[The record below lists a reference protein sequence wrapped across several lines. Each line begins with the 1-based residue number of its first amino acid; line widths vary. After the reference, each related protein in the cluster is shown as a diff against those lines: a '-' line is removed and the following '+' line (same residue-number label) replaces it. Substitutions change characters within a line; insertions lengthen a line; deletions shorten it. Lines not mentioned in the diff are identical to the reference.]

1 MKSSKLLISAILLI
15 LVGTLGCGHYGFS
28 GASIDY
34 NSTRTLSITNFFND
48 SPGGLP
54 NMGQLFTEK
63 LKDYFQRNTKLELIP
78 NNGDLQFEGSIVD
91 YQVRPQAI
99 VSPGD
104 RNVSDQSGLMRVTIF
119 VEVGFSNQ
127 AKDSDNFQRRFSFYA
142 DYDPQATTLNAI
154 EGELVEEIFDQII
167 FDIFQASVAQ
177 W

>member
-99 VSPGD
+99 VSSGD

>member
-1 MKSSKLLISAILLI
+1 MKSSKLVISAILLI

-99 VSPGD
+99 VSSGD

>member
-1 MKSSKLLISAILLI
+1 MKSSKLLISAILLV

-34 NSTRTLSITNFFND
+34 NSTKTLSITNFFND

-63 LKDYFQRNTKLELIP
+63 LKDYFQRNTKLELVP
-78 NNGDLQFEGSIVD
+78 NSGDLQFEGSIVD

-99 VSPGD
+99 VSSGS
-104 RNVSDQSGLMRVTIF
+104 RNLSDQSGLMRVTIF
-119 VEVGFSNQ
+119 VEVGFVNQ
-127 AKDSDNFQRRFSFYA
+127 AKDTDNFQRRFSFYA
-142 DYDPQATTLNAI
+142 DYDPQATTLNAV
-154 EGELVEEIFDQII
+154 ESELVEEIFDQII

>member
-34 NSTRTLSITNFFND
+34 NSTRTLSVTNFFND

-99 VSPGD
+99 VSSGD

>member
-1 MKSSKLLISAILLI
+1 MKLSKLFASALLMS
-15 LVGTLGCGHYGFS
+15 LVTVMGCSHYGFS

-34 NSTRTLSITNFFND
+34 NVTRTLSISNFFND

-63 LKDYFQRNTKLELIP
+63 LKDYFQRNTKLELVP
-78 NNGDLQFEGSIVD
+78 NSGDLQFEGSIVD

-99 VSPGD
+99 VSSGS

-119 VEVGFSNQ
+119 VEVGFTNQ
-127 AKDSDNFQRRFSFYA
+127 AKDTDNFQRRFSFYA
-142 DYDPQATTLNAI
+142 DYDPQATTLNAV
-154 EGELVEEIFDQII
+154 ESQLVEEIFDQII

>member
-54 NMGQLFTEK
+54 NMGQLFTVK

-99 VSPGD
+99 VSSGD

-142 DYDPQATTLNAI
+142 HYDPQATTLNAI